1 MQARP
6 LPLSTKIVLWF
17 VAIVALAMFFLPGES
32 VSYMKYNSATAQC
45 RANLKRISVDILAY
59 QAKHAGK
66 MPPSLKVLYPTVVS
80 QLILVCPD
88 SGFVNGKEVSYDYRP
103 LSKPSNT
110 DAICWDS
117 HPQQRWQTYFVWL
130 NRPNRNVLCAD
141 GQVKNLP
148 EAEFQRLHLSGQSW
162 VVQ

>member
-6 LPLSTKIVLWF
+6 LPLSTKIALWLL
-17 VAIVALAMFFLPGES
+17 AIVVIAMLILPGES
-32 VSYMKYNSATAQC
+32 ISYMKYNEAFATC
-45 RANLKRISVDILAY
+45 KVNLKQIRVDIFAY

-88 SGFVNGKEVSYDYRP
+88 SGFVNGTEVSYDYRV
-103 LSKPSNT
+103 LSKPSST
-110 DAICWDS
+110 DVICWDS
-117 HPQQRWQTYFVWL
+117 RPQQRWQTYFVWL
-130 NRPNRNVLCAD
+130 NRPNRNVLLAD
-141 GQVKNLP
+141 GQVKNIR
-148 EAEFQRLHLSGQSW
+148 EEEFQKLHLTGRSF